1 MEKHEDL
8 VYRLRG
14 RCLMAQDKIIAA
26 QQACEEA
33 CLQSDAPDYRAL
45 YFTLFAAR
53 MEEVRKVLEP
63 I

>member
-33 CLQSDAPDYRAL
+33 CLQSDAPDYREL
-45 YFTLFAAR
+45 SFTLFAR

>member
-1 MEKHEDL
+1 MEKYEDL
-8 VYRLRG
+8 VYRLRE
-14 RCLMAQDKIIAA
+14 RCLMAQDIIIAA

-33 CLQSDAPDYRAL
+33 CLQSDDPDYREL
-45 YFTLFAAR
+45 YFTLFAC

>member
-1 MEKHEDL
+1 MEKYEDL

-33 CLQSDAPDYRAL
+33 CL
-45 YFTLFAAR
+45 
-53 MEEVRKVLEP
+53 
-63 I
+63 